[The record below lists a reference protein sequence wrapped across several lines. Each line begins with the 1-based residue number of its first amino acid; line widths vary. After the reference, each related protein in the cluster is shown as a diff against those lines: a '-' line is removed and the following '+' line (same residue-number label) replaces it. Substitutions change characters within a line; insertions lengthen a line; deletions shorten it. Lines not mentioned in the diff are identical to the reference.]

1 MLSASTHPERNM
13 RVAVAAA
20 FVVILFVGAMTGRF
34 TSNLL
39 RDARWVEH
47 TEVVLDNIDTLDG
60 LIIRKEAA
68 QQRYQL
74 THEAVPSE
82 TRNELSQ
89 KVERSLGKLRDLT
102 SDNPRQQENV
112 RALEASL
119 QQNENMTHLPRQ
131 SHKDGFVSPGSVSAQ
146 SEALAAHFTLLLEAM
161 RDEEHTLLAERRQ
174 AQQVGARNTYLLLA
188 VLSLLLVALLT
199 TIYFIGQRG
208 LKHRRTSLEERK
220 GEEGRYRGLLE
231 AAPDAMVVVN
241 QAGEIVLL
249 NVQAEKQFGYKR
261 DELVGQK
268 VTNIIPI
275 GFAER
280 LIADGTRTAAEA
292 LAQQIGTGIELSG
305 KRKDGSEFP
314 IEIMLS
320 PLENSEGT
328 LVTAAIRNITVRK
341 NAEQHL
347 VQMEGRYRGLLEA
360 APDAMVVV
368 NQAGEIVLL
377 NVQVE
382 KQFGY
387 KRDELVGQKVTNVIP
402 IGFAERLIADGT
414 RTAAEALAQQIGTG
428 IELSGKR
435 KDGSEFPI
443 EIMLSP
449 LENSEG
455 TLVTAAIRDISERKG
470 AEEALRTSEE
480 RLRLIVS
487 NAKDHA
493 ILMLDPEGRVISW
506 NDGAEKI
513 KGYKTE
519 EILGQHFS
527 RFYPDQDVSNGKPE
541 FELAETIRTG
551 RYEDEGWRI
560 RKDGSRF
567 LGNDVTTALYDE
579 TGRLRGFGRISR
591 DITQR
596 KKSEEALVQT
606 MGELRRSN
614 DELQQFSN
622 VASHDLQEPLRMV
635 ASFTQLLASRYK
647 GRLDADADEY
657 IAYAVD
663 GCNRMKTLIED
674 LLTYSHVGTGERSK
688 NQSSCESALSQ
699 ALANLRMAIEESGT
713 VVTQDPLPAVAM
725 DGAQLSQLFQN
736 LVGNAIKYRG
746 AEAPRIHVSAE
757 RSDGD
762 GWTFSVRDNGLGID
776 RQHFQ
781 KIFILFQ
788 RLHGRN
794 EFKGT
799 GIGLSICKKIVER
812 SGGRIWVESQPK
824 QGSTFYFSLP
834 EGDVA

>member
-1 MLSASTHPERNM
+1 
-13 RVAVAAA
+13 V
-20 FVVILFVGAMTGRF
+20 
-34 TSNLL
+34 
-39 RDARWVEH
+39 
-47 TEVVLDNIDTLDG
+47 
-60 LIIRKEAA
+60 
-68 QQRYQL
+68 
-74 THEAVPSE
+74 
-82 TRNELSQ
+82 
-89 KVERSLGKLRDLT
+89 
-102 SDNPRQQENV
+102 
-112 RALEASL
+112 
-119 QQNENMTHLPRQ
+119 
-131 SHKDGFVSPGSVSAQ
+131 
-146 SEALAAHFTLLLEAM
+146 
-161 RDEEHTLLAERRQ
+161 
-174 AQQVGARNTYLLLA
+174 
-188 VLSLLLVALLT
+188 
-199 TIYFIGQRG
+199 
-208 LKHRRTSLEERK
+208 
-220 GEEGRYRGLLE
+220 
-231 AAPDAMVVVN
+231 
-241 QAGEIVLL
+241 
-249 NVQAEKQFGYKR
+249 
-261 DELVGQK
+261 
-268 VTNIIPI
+268 
-275 GFAER
+275 
-280 LIADGTRTAAEA
+280 
-292 LAQQIGTGIELSG
+292 AQQIGT
-305 KRKDGSEFP
+305 
-314 IEIMLS
+314 
-320 PLENSEGT
+320 
-328 LVTAAIRNITVRK
+328 
-341 NAEQHL
+341 
-347 VQMEGRYRGLLEA
+347 
-360 APDAMVVV
+360 
-368 NQAGEIVLL
+368 
-377 NVQVE
+377 
-382 KQFGY
+382 
-387 KRDELVGQKVTNVIP
+387 
-402 IGFAERLIADGT
+402 
-414 RTAAEALAQQIGTG
+414 TG

-657 IAYAVD
+657 IAYAVE

-674 LLTYSHVGTGERSK
+674 LLIYSNVGTGERSTE
-688 NQSSCESALSQ
+688 QSSCESALSQ
-699 ALANLRMAIEESGT
+699 ALANLQMAIEESGT

-725 DGAQLSQLFQN
+725 DGARLSQLFQN

-757 RSDGD
+757 RRDGD

-776 RQHFQ
+776 RQYFQ

-824 QGSTFYFSLP
+824 QGSIFYFSLP
-834 EGDVA
+834 EGNVA